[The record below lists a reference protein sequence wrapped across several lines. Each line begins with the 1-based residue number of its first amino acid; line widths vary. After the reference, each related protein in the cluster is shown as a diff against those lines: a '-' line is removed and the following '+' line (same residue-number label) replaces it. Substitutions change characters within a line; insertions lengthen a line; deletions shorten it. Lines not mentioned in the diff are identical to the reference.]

1 MKSIRKRILSLFLAA
16 VLATCVLSVAVAC
29 DKTDASNT
37 TQDNTN
43 TAYSVLLNAD
53 GGECAG
59 SASVT
64 YGEKY
69 ALPVPEKEGYSFVG
83 WMLDGK
89 LITRA
94 DGKSIGTWRKNG
106 DAELI
111 ANWQIKR
118 YNVKIEGTSGGKVL
132 GGGDL
137 ECEHFSRQ
145 TAVATA
151 YLGHKFVG
159 WRKNGEI
166 VSNDATLCVDVS
178 EDAIYTAVF
187 NVLDSMSNFEFEASE
202 NTCRI
207 VGVKDSGIT
216 LLHIP
221 KEVTSISSD
230 AFADCSKVEHISV
243 DAQSEYFRAEND
255 CLIEKSTKS
264 VVRGCMHS
272 VIPQSKQ
279 VIKIARKAFANVE
292 GLTDVN
298 ITKNIEKIDDFA
310 FWYTQD
316 LVNITIES
324 TAFTVIGRY
333 AFAECKNLQTV
344 SISTGI
350 TAIGEYA
357 FYRCD
362 NLQTVNLPSSVKT
375 ISNKAFSG
383 CAKLQTI
390 DLSKIT
396 EIGEYAFESC
406 AMLMSVN
413 LASAKIIGY
422 NAFYGCGWLEGGKQ
436 IENGVVYVGTIAYS
450 YVGKLENVTLRNN
463 TTAVADR
470 AFLNCTTLKN
480 INLGNNITEIGRE
493 AFGGCTQ
500 LSQITIPNKVTTLG
514 MNAFSGCTALTTVH
528 TPIDI
533 VYNLPKETITTIDI
547 TSGTEIAERMF
558 AGWDKLQNITV
569 ASSIKTVGDFAFF
582 GCESLSSID
591 GFSGVENIGRK
602 AFHDTGWYNK
612 QNGVVYID
620 EIVYSCKSGTTN
632 AVIASGTTSILAY
645 AFEDC
650 ENLTSLT
657 IPGTIK
663 SIGTQAFVK
672 CTKLKT
678 VDLPASAISH
688 VPKGELT
695 SITINGG
702 ALGDGYFSGCEKLE
716 TLTIKDV
723 EDIHGNTFAGC
734 TKLTSAT
741 VSAEC
746 AAYLPR
752 NVKTVVISYGTTI
765 ADFAFDGCSKL
776 TSLTIGS
783 TVTNIGKGILGG
795 CDALSTLKSQSTGFT
810 VSGKCLYSGNTLIA
824 GGNNPTISG
833 TIIADYAFY
842 RLTNLGTITIP
853 KTATVGY
860 EAFKDCSGLTNAT
873 LPTSAI
879 NSIPRADLTSVTIN
893 DGDTIPSYAFNN
905 SPKLA
910 TFKYSDTTIN
920 YVGTYALHNTVWL
933 GEQST
938 TKDLYIG
945 NALYRCGTALT
956 SGKCTVKTKDPVCVS
971 ISGRAFESVAGTLT
985 EIVIPT
991 NVTSVS
997 ADAFSG
1003 CTALTT
1009 ATVPVCATTALP
1021 RETIQTVT
1029 INQNKKLETAAFSG
1043 CVALTTVALLQGSK
1057 SSETVK
1063 NTEHSNGNV
1072 KYEVASY
1079 AFYGCTSLK
1088 YVTFVKDDLTVS
1100 DGNKDGDYGNNKQ
1113 IYIEQYAFYGCT
1125 SLVGRGRGAA
1135 ATNTLA
1141 FNNII
1146 GIGAHAFDGCKKLG
1160 QLCLGG
1166 KDGGYSED
1174 NTFPMGEYAL
1184 ANCGSLTIYYWS
1196 EHTISGSNWENEV
1209 DHIKARNNGNWYSG
1223 TGIIFRHGSKN
1234 DNDKDWIRKWY
1245 SNGTEY

>member
-37 TQDNTN
+37 TQNNTN

-151 YLGHKFVG
+151 YLGYKFVG
-159 WRKNGEI
+159 WRKDDGI

-230 AFADCSKVEHISV
+230 AFATCSKVEHISV

-344 SISTGI
+344 TISTGI

-362 NLQTVNLPSSVKT
+362 SLQTVNLPSSVKL

-383 CAKLQTI
+383 CAKLQTV
-390 DLSKIT
+390 DLSKVT

-406 AMLMSVN
+406 AMLTSVN
-413 LASAKIIGY
+413 IDSAKIIGY
-422 NAFYGCGWLEGGKQ
+422 NAFYGCGWLENGRQ
-436 IENGVVYVGTIAYS
+436 IENGVVYIGKIAYS
-450 YVGKLENVTLRNN
+450 YVGELENVTLRSD

-470 AFLNCTTLKN
+470 AFLNCTTLKT
-480 INLGNNITEIGRE
+480 INLGSNITEIGRE

-500 LSQITIPNKVTTLG
+500 LAQIVIPNKVKSLG
-514 MNAFSGCTALTTVH
+514 MNAFSGCSALTTVS

-533 VYNLPKETITTIDI
+533 VYNLPKETITTINI
-547 TSGTEIAERMF
+547 TSGEQIYERMF
-558 AGWDKLQNITV
+558 AGWDKLQNVTV

-582 GCESLSSID
+582 GCASLNSIG
-591 GFSGVENIGRK
+591 GFGGVENIGRK

-620 EIVYSCKSGTTN
+620 KIVYSCKSGTTN
-632 AVIASGTTSILAY
+632 ADIKSGTTSILAY

-657 IPGTIK
+657 IPRTIT

-672 CTKLKT
+672 CTNLKT
-678 VDLPASAISH
+678 VDLPAFAISH
-688 VPKGELT
+688 VPRSELT
-695 SITINGG
+695 TITINGGG

-723 EDIHGNTFAGC
+723 EDIHSNTFAGC

-752 NVKTVVISYGTTI
+752 NVKTVDISYGTTI
-765 ADFAFDGCSKL
+765 ADFAFDGCSNL

-795 CDALSTLKSQSTGFT
+795 CDALSTLTSQSTNFT
-810 VSGKCLYSGNTLIA
+810 AKGKCLFSGSTLIA

-833 TIIADYAFY
+833 TTIADYAFY
-842 RLTNLGTITIP
+842 RLTRLGTITIP
-853 KTATVGY
+853 KTATVGF

-893 DGDTIPSYAFNN
+893 GGDTIPSYAFNN

-920 YVGTYALHNTVWL
+920 YVGTYALHNTGWL
-933 GEQST
+933 GNQSKT
-938 TKDLYIG
+938 TDLYIG
-945 NALYRCGTALT
+945 NAFYRCGTALT
-956 SGKCTVKTKDPVCVS
+956 SGKRTVSNTCVS

-985 EIVIPT
+985 EVVIPT
-991 NVTSVS
+991 NVTSVA

-1003 CTALTT
+1003 CTALKT

-1021 RETIQTVT
+1021 RETITKVF
-1029 INQNKKLETAAFSG
+1029 INESKQLLSAAFSG
-1043 CVALTTVALLQGSK
+1043 CVKLIHVALSGEPTSYTIPSYAFYGCENLEDVSFRDGIDGSHT
-1057 SSETVK
+1057 SSKDEGKCQNAKTVIGDYAFYGCAK
-1063 NTEHSNGNV
+1063 LKGRGNGGDTPNNNTGYKLNFNNIVGIG
-1072 KYEVASY
+1072 AY
-1079 AFYGCTSLK
+1079 AFYGCTSLQG
-1088 YVTFVKDDLTVS
+1088 L
-1100 DGNKDGDYGNNKQ
+1100 
-1113 IYIEQYAFYGCT
+1113 C
-1125 SLVGRGRGAA
+1125 
-1135 ATNTLA
+1135 
-1141 FNNII
+1141 
-1146 GIGAHAFDGCKKLG
+1146 IGAEGA
-1160 QLCLGG
+1160 
-1166 KDGGYSED
+1166 GYSED
-1174 NTFPMGEYAL
+1174 KIFPIGEYAL
-1184 ANCGSLTIYYWS
+1184 SNCGSIYLFYWS
-1196 EHTISGSNWENEV
+1196 THYISESNWKNEINQVMKQNSTLYIGTTVTVRNENKE
-1209 DHIKARNNGNWYSG
+1209 KW
-1223 TGIIFRHGSKN
+1223 
-1234 DNDKDWIRKWY
+1234 DKLY
-1245 SNGTEY
+1245 YYG